1 MILKPFIF
9 CTFNDFNQT
18 ACSAELQSAASD
30 FDENQPDLLS
40 MQQLVRPT
48 RAHAN

>member
-18 ACSAELQSAASD
+18 ACSSEQQSVASKLD
-30 FDENQPDLLS
+30 QNQPDLLS